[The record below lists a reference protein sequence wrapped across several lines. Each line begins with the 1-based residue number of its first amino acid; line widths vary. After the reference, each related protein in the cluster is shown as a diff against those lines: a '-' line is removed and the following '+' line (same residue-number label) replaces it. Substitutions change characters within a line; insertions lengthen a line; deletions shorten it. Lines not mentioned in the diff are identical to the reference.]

1 MRLGLSSAAAP
12 AATLEELVAACAAR
26 GLVSLEL
33 RAGDGHGIAARDD
46 DRVLVAQALTR
57 AATAGVTITGYS
69 TDGAGDTGQ
78 LARLSQAL
86 GAPILV
92 SCECD
97 VEERIERARA
107 IMDGAGRALVLASGG
122 ASTWHAAVAAAGLD
136 FAWEV
141 DAACGD
147 VSADADLML
156 RQEPALRY
164 IRLVGGGPESTMQ
177 EGRGIGTLMG
187 RLALAGYDGPLVL
200 APSSTRYRVAWETW
214 LGRRGG
220 WGCGGRS
227 SAAELVHLP
236 VRTATGST

>member
-1 MRLGLSSAAAP
+1 
-12 AATLEELVAACAAR
+12 
-26 GLVSLEL
+26 VSLEL
-33 RAGDGHGIAARDD
+33 RAGDGHGIDARDD
-46 DRVLVAQALTR
+46 DRALVAQALTR
-57 AATAGVTITGYS
+57 AAAAGVTITAYR
-69 TDGAGDTGQ
+69 TDGAEDTEQ

-86 GAPILV
+86 AAPILV
-92 SCECD
+92 SRECGI
-97 VEERIERARA
+97 EERIERARA
-107 IMDGAGRALVLASGG
+107 IMDGAGRALVLASGD
-122 ASTWHAAVAAAGLD
+122 ASMWHAAVAAAGLD

-147 VSADADLML
+147 VSEDADLML

-227 SAAELVHLP
+227 SAAELVRLP
-236 VRTATGST
+236 VRTVTGGT